1 MQPLIVGQF
10 KRTSYLYMDGIR
22 RDARIFLRIY
32 GIGLE
37 ECARF
42 FGEHLDL
49 KYHKRFLNMGHEH
62 QSHHVLS
69 RCSTIMELGHL
80 SFLKVPPAVQEIY
93 NKLVTIIRGGE

>member
-1 MQPLIVGQF
+1 
-10 KRTSYLYMDGIR
+10 MDGIR

-42 FGEHLDL
+42 FDEHLDL

-93 NKLVTIIRGGE
+93 NKLVTIIRGGVKARKF